1 MMINPAIEDHHLRVD
16 GLGVACQAAGPT
28 DGPPVVL
35 LHGWGASWHYWQWTL
50 PALAAAGFRAYAP
63 DLIGHGDT
71 DKPPLAYGGDDYV
84 DFLAR
89 LADHLG
95 LGQFIL
101 GGHSLGGYIALRYAL
116 EHPGRVRKLILVSP
130 LYKKDQLPVPRQLL
144 PGVTASL
151 RIVWQLTPNQLVA
164 LAARAVR
171 DSEERV
177 LPASFV
183 RRMILDY
190 KRASPR
196 IAASLADF
204 RDLTPDLPHI
214 AAPALVFWGGRD
226 LLAPESFAPLVEALP
241 NAWACHIPAAAHAAQ
256 VETLVP
262 FHDALLSFLKPTQP
276 GLALPLRGARVT
288 IRPQTLADIR
298 RRAEWRPPT
307 EPLEQLWNPAPIL
320 ALHAEALHHQQCS
333 DPTRCYYAID
343 DEHGRLIG
351 NLSLRQIR
359 VGHQARL
366 GITIGADWVGRGYGT
381 EALRAFI
388 PYYFTILRFQK
399 LCLDVAAPNIRAIRC
414 YEKLG
419 FQRVSEF
426 YRPVSA
432 DADLSFLA
440 DECYA
445 HLRHFFVRQG
455 GTTQALFYE
464 MTLTPHTFVS

>member
-1 MMINPAIEDHHLRVD
+1 MINPAIEDHHLRVD
-16 GLGVACQAAGPT
+16 GLEVACRAAGPT

-84 DFLAR
+84 DFLVR

-95 LGQFIL
+95 LGRFIL

-116 EHPGRVRKLILVSP
+116 EHPDRVRQLVLVSP
-130 LYKKDQLPVPRQLL
+130 LYQKNQLPVPRQIL
-144 PGVTASL
+144 PLVTAPL
-151 RIVWQLTPNQLVA
+151 RVVWQLTPNQLVV
-164 LAARAVR
+164 LATRAVR

-183 RRMILDY
+183 QRMILDY

-204 RDLTPDLPHI
+204 RDLTPDLPRI

-226 LLAPESFAPLVEALP
+226 LLAPGSFAPLVEALP
-241 NAWACHIPAAAHAAQ
+241 NARACHIPAAAHAAQ

-262 FHDALLSFLKPTQP
+262 FHDALLSFLKPAPP

-298 RRAEWRPPT
+298 RRAEWRPAT
-307 EPLEQLWNPAPIL
+307 EPLAHLWNPAPFL
-320 ALHAEALHHQQCS
+320 AAQAETIHHQQVS
-333 DPTRCYYAID
+333 DPARRYYAID
-343 DEHGRLIG
+343 DEQGQLIG
-351 NLSLRQIR
+351 SLSLRQIQ

-388 PYYFTILRFQK
+388 PYYFTILRFPE
-399 LCLDVAAPNIRAIRC
+399 LRLDVAAPNVRAVRC
-414 YEKLG
+414 YEKVG

-426 YRPVSA
+426 YRPMSA
-432 DADLSFLA
+432 DVDLSFLA
-440 DECYA
+440 DERYSP
-445 HLRHFFVRQG
+445 LRPLFKHQG
-455 GTTQALFYE
+455 SATQALFYE